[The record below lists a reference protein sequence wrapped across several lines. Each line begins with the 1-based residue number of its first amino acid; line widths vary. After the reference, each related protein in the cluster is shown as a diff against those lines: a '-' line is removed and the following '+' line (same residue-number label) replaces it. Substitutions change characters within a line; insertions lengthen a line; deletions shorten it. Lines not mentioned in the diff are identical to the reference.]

1 MVKARC
7 VVITVQVDMNL
18 IFVSER
24 IMKLQ
29 PSKKMMMMN
38 ESLGGWCR
46 IVDAVLEEF
55 EQTYH
60 LLHCFPDVKQF
71 S

>member
-1 MVKARC
+1 MVKTQC

-29 PSKKMMMMN
+29 PSKMMMMMN
-38 ESLGGWCR
+38 KS
-46 IVDAVLEEF
+46 
-55 EQTYH
+55 
-60 LLHCFPDVKQF
+60 
-71 S
+71 